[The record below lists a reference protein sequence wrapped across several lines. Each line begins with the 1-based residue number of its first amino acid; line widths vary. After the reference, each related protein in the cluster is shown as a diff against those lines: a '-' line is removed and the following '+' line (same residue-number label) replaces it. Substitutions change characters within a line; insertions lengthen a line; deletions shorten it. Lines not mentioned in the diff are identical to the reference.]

1 MHAARK
7 GPLRQFFG
15 GLFAAVD
22 FTRRLVVN
30 AIFLLI
36 VLIFAIAIFSGGAGP
51 LEQKTTLVIDPQGAI
66 VEQYTAEPL
75 DRALGESLGD
85 PVRETRLRDIVQALE
100 AAAKDK
106 HISQVL
112 MCLSFAASAASA
124 RRPRANSPRRCA
136 SSASPAPRC

>member
-85 PVRETRLRDIVQALE
+85 PVRALE
-100 AAAKDK
+100 
-106 HISQVL
+106 L
-112 MCLSFAASAASA
+112 LELLSFTGGGLE
-124 RRPRANSPRRCA
+124 REDVEIHRAWLEELSGYF
-136 SSASPAPRC
+136 